1 MFVFTSSPIVTV
13 LQEIERQYNIKINF
27 KANPGLTY
35 TGNFSRSLSGKEV
48 LDLVCTSLGIKF
60 DAKSDTVYLVN

>member
-1 MFVFTSSPIVTV
+1 MFVFTGSPIVSV
-13 LQEIERQYNIKINF
+13 LEEVERQYGIKIHYQ
-27 KANPGLTY
+27 ADPGLTY

-60 DAKSDTVYLVN
+60 DAKSDTEFLVN

>member
-1 MFVFTSSPIVTV
+1 
-13 LQEIERQYNIKINF
+13 
-27 KANPGLTY
+27 
-35 TGNFSRSLSGKEV
+35 LSGKEV